1 MTDYYLY
8 KLHEFGY
15 DYTNQEEISFKLM
28 DKAKKFQ
35 KEKLDEHENEVNEF
49 IKNNKENKFVLYKNV
64 DINLFFFFLYLIKLN
79 WFPVRLTEA
88 FLFEPI
94 IKNKKVQNI
103 ISSIKK
109 YGLRVENEE
118 LQDILNKNLLNRNYI
133 LHHIIYLI
141 TYKND
146 NKELDFD
153 YSCRIKVMYGTIGR
167 IFILSLKQY
176 LVDKK
181 TELDD
186 KYLKTIEDN
195 ISKISKLFKNIDYYN
210 FGNYNDTLE
219 FLSDDFI
226 DYKNEITKTIEY
238 IEKSMKINKII
249 NDNAIKQFPT
259 MLEITEIIENYINRI
274 MINLAENNEI
284 AFEGTID
291 EFKDFLKKGFK
302 KKLEQ
307 EIKKVEEYGLSKRRI
322 ELYTEDL
329 RKKIEYVEN
338 IKTLQDVNEFI
349 KKEKKNFGRRINLF
363 EIEDTFQYIVDDD
376 ESLMEWENASYDEC
390 FSLVKMYENY
400 ITK

>member
-1 MTDYYLY
+1 MMDYYLY

-15 DYTNQEEISFKLM
+15 DHTNQEEISFKLM
-28 DKAKKFQ
+28 DKAEKFQ
-35 KEKLDEHENEVNEF
+35 KEKLEEHENKVNEF

-79 WFPVRLTEA
+79 WVPVRLTEA

-94 IKNKKVQNI
+94 IKNKKVKNI
-103 ISSIKK
+103 LSSIKK

-146 NKELDFD
+146 KKELDFD
-153 YSCRIKVMYGTIGR
+153 YTRKIKVIYGTIGR
-167 IFILSLKQY
+167 TFISSLKKY
-176 LVDKK
+176 FVNKK
-181 TELDD
+181 TELNRE
-186 KYLKTIEDN
+186 YLKTIEDN
-195 ISKISKLFKNIDYYN
+195 ILKISKLFKNIDYYN
-210 FGNYNDTLE
+210 FGNYNDTLD

-226 DYKNEITKTIEY
+226 DYKNEITKTLEY

-284 AFEGTID
+284 VFEGTID
-291 EFKDFLKKGFK
+291 EFKDFLKKGFE

-307 EIKKVEEYGLSKRRI
+307 EIKKAEEYGLSKRRI